1 MRWIFPGNRR
11 RCMPLTAPNLAKK
24 VLPNNCL
31 LARRLTERGV
41 RFVQLFHRGWD
52 SHGAEAKEALNL
64 GFIQRCQE
72 VDQPIAAL
80 LSDLKARGLLEETLV
95 IWGSEFGRTPMQENR
110 GGRES
115 KYIGRDHN
123 PGAFTIWLAGGG
135 FKPGFTYGAT
145 DAMGYEVVENPV
157 EVRDLHAT
165 ILHQLGFD
173 HRRLTYPFQGL
184 NQKITGVN
192 PAKVIHEVIA

>member
-1 MRWIFPGNRR
+1 
-11 RCMPLTAPNLAKK
+11 
-24 VLPNNCL
+24 
-31 LARRLTERGV
+31 
-41 RFVQLFHRGWD
+41 
-52 SHGAEAKEALNL
+52 LNL